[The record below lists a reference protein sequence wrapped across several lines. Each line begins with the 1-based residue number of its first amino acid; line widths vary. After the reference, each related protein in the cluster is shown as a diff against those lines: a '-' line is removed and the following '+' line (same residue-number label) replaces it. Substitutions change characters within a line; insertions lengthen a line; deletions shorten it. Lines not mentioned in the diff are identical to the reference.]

1 MWYIRINGKFQIEKG
16 INMRHILELWNGY
29 CNLIFYVKGNLFY
42 QIQRKNTPPSIG
54 SEMILRLAGSEPDSG
69 RVLALR

>member
-1 MWYIRINGKFQIEKG
+1 MTKKEIIDK
-16 INMRHILELWNGY
+16 
-29 CNLIFYVKGNLFY
+29 VY